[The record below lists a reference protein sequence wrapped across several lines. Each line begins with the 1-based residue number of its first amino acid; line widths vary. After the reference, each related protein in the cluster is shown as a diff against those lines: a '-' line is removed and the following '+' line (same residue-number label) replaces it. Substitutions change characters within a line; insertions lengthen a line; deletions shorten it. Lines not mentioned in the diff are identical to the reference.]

1 MQFLD
6 VLFQIR
12 MVWSS
17 EQESYVHAVE
27 SVAIDKQQKLLTIQ
41 GIS

>member
-1 MQFLD
+1 MQFRD

-17 EQESYVHAVE
+17 EHESYTAHSAVFRE
-27 SVAIDKQQKLLTIQ
+27 SKNDPRTIQ